1 MAPQA
6 PAPVDKDLSRQLEAL
21 DGYIATLAVDDAMLS
36 VLKQQRVVL
45 AAQLEQ
51 RKLQRR
57 AEKPVAKRRAEV
69 EKDLEALVAKKDINA
84 KKLEEAEASVRQLT
98 EIVGRQRGREET
110 LRGELRELAL
120 REAEELQP
128 DGSDGDVTD
137 EEAQLEKRL
146 SLLRARRKRRSGAS
160 LAPVTPQSPL
170 AADAVDHGNVSMQ
183 RGPVT
188 HPPAMLALAAAHATP
203 AGSALAIGAARLPP
217 VAARPRPLADSSE
230 PYRAEPPATR
240 ARSASADR
248 PWTTGSRRKLFGA

>member
-45 AAQLEQ
+45 AARLEQ

-98 EIVGRQRGREET
+98 EIVQRGGR
-110 LRGELRELAL
+110 
-120 REAEELQP
+120 
-128 DGSDGDVTD
+128 
-137 EEAQLEKRL
+137 
-146 SLLRARRKRRSGAS
+146 
-160 LAPVTPQSPL
+160 TP
-170 AADAVDHGNVSMQ
+170 
-183 RGPVT
+183 T
-188 HPPAMLALAAAHATP
+188 
-203 AGSALAIGAARLPP
+203 
-217 VAARPRPLADSSE
+217 
-230 PYRAEPPATR
+230 
-240 ARSASADR
+240 
-248 PWTTGSRRKLFGA
+248 